1 MQHPNAFPEA
11 LSLFAIILFLKLV
24 VMGLWNPFM
33 GDGQGRIWLYLA
45 PYIMHGDANRVLV
58 TPHRTQDTGHRT
70 QFPTASWTGTELSKL
85 HWSQNMALLNQ
96 GPHRRSSDLLADSK
110 SHSHMFVA

>member
-58 TPHRTQDTGHRT
+58 TPHRTQDTVPYSIVDWHRT
-70 QFPTASWTGTELSKL
+70 FEIALVPKHGSPQPRPTQT
-85 HWSQNMALLNQ
+85 
-96 GPHRRSSDLLADSK
+96 
-110 SHSHMFVA
+110 F